1 MPPQEAPTVDKIVA
15 AGGPELHARLRVARG
30 LAVGTLIGGAL
41 AVATTVMAFTG
52 HRKGAAVLG
61 VATGVVGSILGA
73 LQFSAIYQR
82 DLLAREVPRDI
93 LPQVQPGARGMLAG
107 LPAQRSVFG
116 TGSGWE
122 LMS

>member
-1 MPPQEAPTVDKIVA
+1 VAVELATADKIVA
-15 AGGPELHARLRVARG
+15 VGGPELHARLRVARS
-30 LAVGTLIGGAL
+30 LAIGTLVGGGL

-82 DLLAREVPRDI
+82 DLLERAVPQDI